1 MAIENKPSRNEDEY
15 FARESAELIAQH
27 RARLDAERA
36 QRAQSGQPL
45 RCPRDGGAMFER
57 SHHGVTI
64 DVCPDC
70 GGIFL
75 DRGELELLAHV
86 EDQEMGRAAGRL
98 FAVRR

>member
-1 MAIENKPSRNEDEY
+1 MSQDPTRRNEDEY
-15 FARESAELIAQH
+15 FARQNAELLAEH

-36 QRAQSGQPL
+36 SRTEAGQGL
-45 RCPRDGGAMFER
+45 RCPRDGAVMFER
-57 SHHGVTI
+57 AHHGVAI

-75 DRGELELLAHV
+75 DRGELDLLAHV
-86 EDQEMGRAAGRL
+86 EDQEMGRAASRL